1 MSENDL
7 LIVGLGN
14 PGVEYEMTRHNVGFQ
29 VVDELQKVW
38 RCGEFIRKWNAD
50 YSTGSFVEKKI
61 HLIKPTTFMNR
72 SGQAV
77 AAFYQF
83 YKLKPEMVVV
93 VHDDLDMVP
102 GRVKLV
108 KGGGAGGHNGIK
120 SIVQSLGAKDFYRL
134 KYGIGRPGQG
144 DVHPDFPVEKY
155 VLGKYSKAELSFL
168 EDRLPLLVEGLEA
181 FLRYGAAQA
190 MNMLNVLK

>member
-1 MSENDL
+1 MSEIDFL
-7 LIVGLGN
+7 LVGLGN

-29 VVDELQKVW
+29 VIDELQKVW
-38 RCGEFIRKWNAD
+38 RCGEFVRKWNAD
-50 YSTGSFVEKKI
+50 YSTGSFTDKKI
-61 HLIKPTTFMNR
+61 HLIKPMTFMNR

-77 AAFYQF
+77 ASFCKF
-83 YKLKPEMVVV
+83 YKLAPERIVV
-93 VHDDLDMVP
+93 VHDDLDMMP

-120 SIVQSLGAKDFYRL
+120 SIMQSLGEKDFYRL

-155 VLGKYSKAELSFL
+155 VLGKYSKSELSFFS
-168 EDRLPLLVEGLEA
+168 ERLPLIVEGLEI
-181 FLRYGAAQA
+181 FLRNGPSQA
-190 MNMLNVLK
+190 MNILNVLK